1 LSTFLLKNTTFYS
14 IPFIVYYYTY
24 YYICIIIGEAV
35 YCDDIPRRSDELYL
49 AVKTSTHA
57 HAKIISIDY
66 TEALSQPGVVIVVDE
81 KDLPGNRN
89 MVGVMPIKDDYVFA
103 REKV

>member
-1 LSTFLLKNTTFYS
+1 L
-14 IPFIVYYYTY
+14 FIYYTY
-24 YYICIIIGEAV
+24 YYIFIIIGEAV

-57 HAKIISIDY
+57 HAKIISVDY
-66 TEALSQPGVVIVVDE
+66 TEALSQPGVVTVVDE